1 LNLLLNTS
9 SLTLPPSSLLFPFLT
24 CGYGACYTVELF
36 RFAFRSFYVL
46 KPKPAGRRLGKAYTH
61 LVTEETIEL
70 ELESRIESIAHAAEV
85 AAKVVG
91 RLGLGDEAAFGVD
104 MAVREAVTNAV
115 LHGNKQDEA
124 KKVEVNFRGSREMLE
139 ITVRD
144 RGNGFDLDTV
154 PDPTDPQN
162 LLKASGRGIL
172 FMRTFMDDVEYS
184 RHPEGGTVV
193 RMTKRK

>member
-1 LNLLLNTS
+1 M
-9 SLTLPPSSLLFPFLT
+9 
-24 CGYGACYTVELF
+24 
-36 RFAFRSFYVL
+36 
-46 KPKPAGRRLGKAYTH
+46 
-61 LVTEETIEL
+61 TEETTEL
-70 ELESRIESIAHAAEV
+70 ELESRIESIARAAEV
-85 AAKVVG
+85 AAQVVRRYG
-91 RLGLGDEAAFGVD
+91 FGDEAAYGVD

-115 LHGNKQDEA
+115 LHGNRQDET
-124 KKVEVNFRGSREMLE
+124 KKVEVKFHGSTEMLE

-144 RGNGFDLDTV
+144 RGAGFDLSRV

-162 LLKASGRGIL
+162 LMKASGRGIL